1 MKKGWILFSTEEILD
16 SSGRPG
22 IIDGMLEATTL
33 VEHSPYAGIFLLLV
47 LGEIG
52 LPFPEDATLILSGF
66 LIAQKVTKPL
76 PTIIVVYCGLLFT
89 DFSLYWV
96 GRKYGRKVV
105 EHKGF
110 RRILSAERLLTLEE
124 KFKKWGIYV
133 VFVGRHFLGIRA
145 QIFLVAGVMRMS
157 ALKFIMADAAAAIL
171 TMTLMVGI
179 GFWGGNAVQTLQ
191 KDLRRI
197 EHIGILILAILLTGW
212 MIYRYFRRRK
222 K

>member
-1 MKKGWILFSTEEILD
+1 MF
-16 SSGRPG
+16 
-22 IIDGMLEATTL
+22 EAATL
-33 VEHSPYAGIFLLLV
+33 VEHFPYIGIIILLI

-52 LPFPEDATLILSGF
+52 FPFPEDATLILSGF

-76 PTIIVVYCGLLFT
+76 PTVMVVYCGLLLT

-96 GRKYGRKVV
+96 GKKYGRKVI
-105 EHKGF
+105 EHKRF

-145 QIFLVAGVMRMS
+145 QIFLAAGVMRMTT
-157 ALKFIMADAAAAIL
+157 LKFIMADAASAIL

-179 GFWGGNAVQTLQ
+179 GFLGGNSIQILQ
-191 KDLRRI
+191 KDLKRI
-197 EHIGILILAILLTGW
+197 EHIGILIIAIVFTGW
-212 MIYRYFRRRK
+212 MIYKYFGNRK
-222 K
+222 I

>member
-1 MKKGWILFSTEEILD
+1 MF
-16 SSGRPG
+16 
-22 IIDGMLEATTL
+22 EAATL
-33 VEHSPYAGIFLLLV
+33 VEHFPYVGIFILLI

-76 PTIIVVYCGLLFT
+76 PTLVVVYCGLLLT

-96 GRKYGRKVV
+96 GKKYGRKVI
-105 EHKGF
+105 EHRRF

-145 QIFLVAGVMRMS
+145 QIFLAAGVMRMS
-157 ALKFIMADAAAAIL
+157 TLKFIVADAASAIF

-179 GFWGGNAVQTLQ
+179 GFWGGNSIEILQ
-191 KDLRRI
+191 KDLKRI
-197 EHIGILILAILLTGW
+197 EHIGILILAILVTSW
-212 MIYRYFRRRK
+212 MSYKYFRNRK
-222 K
+222 V

>member
-1 MKKGWILFSTEEILD
+1 
-16 SSGRPG
+16 
-22 IIDGMLEATTL
+22 MLEATTF
-33 VEHSPYAGIFLLLV
+33 VKHFPYVGIFILLI

-76 PTIIVVYCGLLFT
+76 PTVIVVYCGLLLT

-96 GRKYGRKVV
+96 GKKYGRKVI
-105 EHKGF
+105 EHKRF

-145 QIFLVAGVMRMS
+145 QIFLAAGVMRMS
-157 ALKFIMADAAAAIL
+157 TLKFIIADAASAIL

-179 GFWGGNAVQTLQ
+179 GFLGGNSIEILQ
-191 KDLRRI
+191 KDVKRI
-197 EHIGILILAILLTGW
+197 EHIGILILAILFTGW
-212 MIYRYFRRRK
+212 IVYKYFK
-222 K
+222 NKEL

>member
-1 MKKGWILFSTEEILD
+1 
-16 SSGRPG
+16 
-22 IIDGMLEATTL
+22 MLEATTL
-33 VEHSPYAGIFLLLV
+33 VEHSPYIGIFILLI

-76 PTIIVVYCGLLFT
+76 PTVIVVYCGLLLT

-96 GRKYGRKVV
+96 GKKYGRKVI
-105 EHKGF
+105 EHRRF
-110 RRILSAERLLTLEE
+110 RRVLSAERLLTLEE

-145 QIFLVAGVMRMS
+145 QIFLAAGVMRMS
-157 ALKFIMADAAAAIL
+157 PLKFIMADAASAIL

-179 GFWGGNAVQTLQ
+179 GFLGGNSIEILQ
-191 KDLRRI
+191 KDLKKI
-197 EHIGILILAILLTGW
+197 EHIGILILVILFTGW
-212 MIYRYFRRRK
+212 MIYRFFRNRK
-222 K
+222 I

>member
-1 MKKGWILFSTEEILD
+1 
-16 SSGRPG
+16 
-22 IIDGMLEATTL
+22 MLEATTL
-33 VEHSPYAGIFLLLV
+33 VEHFPYVGIFILLI

-66 LIAQKVTKPL
+66 LMVQKVSKPL
-76 PTIIVVYCGLLFT
+76 PTLMVVYCGLLLT

-96 GRKYGRKVV
+96 GKKYGRKVI
-105 EHKGF
+105 EHRRF

-145 QIFLVAGVMRMS
+145 QIFLAAGVMRMS
-157 ALKFIMADAAAAIL
+157 TLRFIMADATSAIL

-179 GFWGGNAVQTLQ
+179 GFLGGNSIEILQ
-191 KDLRRI
+191 KDVKRI
-197 EHIGILILAILLTGW
+197 EHIGILILAILFTGW
-212 MIYRYFRRRK
+212 MIYKYFRNRK
-222 K
+222 V

>member
-1 MKKGWILFSTEEILD
+1 
-16 SSGRPG
+16 
-22 IIDGMLEATTL
+22 MLEATTL
-33 VEHSPYAGIFLLLV
+33 VEHSPYIGIFILLI

-52 LPFPEDATLILSGF
+52 LPFPEDATLMLSGF

-76 PTIIVVYCGLLFT
+76 PTVIVVYCGLLLT

-96 GRKYGRKVV
+96 GKKYGRKVI
-105 EHKGF
+105 EHRRF

-145 QIFLVAGVMRMS
+145 QIFLAAGVMRMS
-157 ALKFIMADAAAAIL
+157 TLKFIMADAASAIL

-179 GFWGGNAVQTLQ
+179 GFLGGNSIEILQ
-191 KDLRRI
+191 KDLKRI
-197 EHIGILILAILLTGW
+197 EHIGILVLVILFTGW
-212 MIYRYFRRRK
+212 MIYRFFRNRK
-222 K
+222 I

>member
-1 MKKGWILFSTEEILD
+1 
-16 SSGRPG
+16 
-22 IIDGMLEATTL
+22 MLESTTL
-33 VEHSPYAGIFLLLV
+33 IEHFPYVGIFILLI

-76 PTIIVVYCGLLFT
+76 PTVIVVYCGLLLT

-96 GRKYGRKVV
+96 GKKYGRKVI
-105 EHKGF
+105 EHKRF

-145 QIFLVAGVMRMS
+145 QIFLAAGVMRMS
-157 ALKFIMADAAAAIL
+157 TLRFIMADAASAIL

-179 GFWGGNAVQTLQ
+179 GFLGGNSIEILQ
-191 KDLRRI
+191 KDLKRI
-197 EHIGILILAILLTGW
+197 EHIGILILAILFTSW
-212 MIYRYFRRRK
+212 MICKYFRNRK
-222 K
+222 V

>member
-1 MKKGWILFSTEEILD
+1 MF
-16 SSGRPG
+16 
-22 IIDGMLEATTL
+22 EAATL
-33 VEHSPYAGIFLLLV
+33 VEHFPYMGIIILLI

-76 PTIIVVYCGLLFT
+76 PTVILVYCGLLLT

-96 GRKYGRKVV
+96 GKKYGRKVV
-105 EHKGF
+105 EHKRF

-124 KFKKWGIYV
+124 KFRKWGIYV

-145 QIFLVAGVMRMS
+145 QIFLAAGVMRMS
-157 ALKFIMADAAAAIL
+157 PLKFIMADAASAIL

-179 GFWGGNAVQTLQ
+179 GFLGGNSIEILQ
-191 KDLRRI
+191 KDVKRI
-197 EHIGILILAILLTGW
+197 EHIGILILAILFTGW
-212 MIYRYFRRRK
+212 IVHKYFKNRK
-222 K
+222 I

>member
-1 MKKGWILFSTEEILD
+1 M
-16 SSGRPG
+16 
-22 IIDGMLEATTL
+22 MLEVTTL
-33 VEHSPYAGIFLLLV
+33 IKHFPYFGIFILLV

-76 PTIIVVYCGLLFT
+76 PTLMVVYCGLLLT

-96 GRKYGRKVV
+96 GKKYGRGVI
-105 EHKGF
+105 EHKRF

-124 KFKKWGIYV
+124 KFKKWGTYV

-145 QIFLVAGVMRMS
+145 QIFLAAGVMRMS
-157 ALKFIMADAAAAIL
+157 TLKFIMADAASAIL

-179 GFWGGNAVQTLQ
+179 GFLGGNSIEILQ
-191 KDLRRI
+191 KDVKRI
-197 EHIGILILAILLTGW
+197 EHIGILILAILVTSW
-212 MIYRYFRRRK
+212 MIYKYFRNRK
-222 K
+222 V

>member
-1 MKKGWILFSTEEILD
+1 
-16 SSGRPG
+16 
-22 IIDGMLEATTL
+22 MLEATTL
-33 VEHSPYAGIFLLLV
+33 VEHSPYIGIFILLI

-76 PTIIVVYCGLLFT
+76 PTVIVVYCGLLLT

-96 GRKYGRKVV
+96 GKKYGRKVI
-105 EHKGF
+105 EHRRF
-110 RRILSAERLLTLEE
+110 RRVLSAERLLTLEE

-145 QIFLVAGVMRMS
+145 QIFLAAGVMRMS
-157 ALKFIMADAAAAIL
+157 TLKFIMADAASAIL

-179 GFWGGNAVQTLQ
+179 GFLGGNSIEILQ
-191 KDLRRI
+191 KDLKKI
-197 EHIGILILAILLTGW
+197 EHIGILILVILFTGW
-212 MIYRYFRRRK
+212 MIYRFFRNRK
-222 K
+222 I

>member
-1 MKKGWILFSTEEILD
+1 
-16 SSGRPG
+16 
-22 IIDGMLEATTL
+22 MLESTTL
-33 VEHSPYAGIFLLLV
+33 IEHFPYVGIFILLI

-76 PTIIVVYCGLLFT
+76 STVIVVYCGLPLT

-96 GRKYGRKVV
+96 GKKYGRKVI
-105 EHKGF
+105 EHRRF

-145 QIFLVAGVMRMS
+145 QIFLAAGVMRMS
-157 ALKFIMADAAAAIL
+157 TLRFIMADAASAIF

-179 GFWGGNAVQTLQ
+179 GFLGGNSIEILQ
-191 KDLRRI
+191 KDLKRI
-197 EHIGILILAILLTGW
+197 EHIGILILAILFTGW
-212 MIYRYFRRRK
+212 MIYKYFRNRK
-222 K
+222 V

>member
-1 MKKGWILFSTEEILD
+1 MF
-16 SSGRPG
+16 
-22 IIDGMLEATTL
+22 EAATL
-33 VEHSPYAGIFLLLV
+33 VEHFPYMGIIILLI

-76 PTIIVVYCGLLFT
+76 PTVIVVYCGLLLT

-96 GRKYGRKVV
+96 GKKYGRKVV
-105 EHKGF
+105 EHKRF

-124 KFKKWGIYV
+124 KFRKWGIYV

-145 QIFLVAGVMRMS
+145 QIFLAAGVMRMS
-157 ALKFIMADAAAAIL
+157 PLKFIMADAASAIL

-179 GFWGGNAVQTLQ
+179 GFLGGNSIEILQ
-191 KDLRRI
+191 KDVKRI
-197 EHIGILILAILLTGW
+197 EHIGILILAILFTGW
-212 MIYRYFRRRK
+212 IVHKYFKNRK
-222 K
+222 I